1 MGFRTSSTTVAIA
14 FAVTSSVAGCYR
26 VGYER
31 LRPVNAAPIP
41 EDRVEVYAKGQDPGR
56 PNTPIGVLWMSPP
69 GTRELTMNR
78 FRNAAAARGCDALL
92 DVEYVDEWRSN
103 YARAVCA
110 VWAAD

>member
-1 MGFRTSSTTVAIA
+1 
-14 FAVTSSVAGCYR
+14 
-26 VGYER
+26 
-31 LRPVNAAPIP
+31 
-41 EDRVEVYAKGQDPGR
+41 
-56 PNTPIGVLWMSPP
+56 MSPP